1 MFSPGGDDRKISN
14 ARMLGEMIAFLGPPS
29 REFLKRADET
39 LAYWDHECQWK
50 GFGEIPDYSLE
61 DCEVYLEGDNKR
73 LFMSFMRKMLP
84 WEPEKRPTALEMLQD
99 EWLNGPILGQ

>member
-39 LAYWDHECQWK
+39 LAY
-50 GFGEIPDYSLE
+50 
-61 DCEVYLEGDNKR
+61 
-73 LFMSFMRKMLP
+73 
-84 WEPEKRPTALEMLQD
+84 
-99 EWLNGPILGQ
+99 